1 MEPEV
6 MIRYVALIIAAL
18 ILVSNVDF
26 ISKIQYIKSLIPKRT
41 PKIPEDNTVSVNF
54 LEIVDLWHQLKESCD
69 SYGLKEATNKLD
81 EVFPLLNA
89 EE

>member
-1 MEPEV
+1 MEPEI
-6 MIRYVALIIAAL
+6 MIRYAALIIAAF

-26 ISKIQYIKSLIPKRT
+26 SSKIQYIKNLIPKRK
-41 PKIPEDNTVSVNF
+41 PKTPEDDKVTVNF

-69 SYGLKEATNKLD
+69 AYGLKEASNKLD